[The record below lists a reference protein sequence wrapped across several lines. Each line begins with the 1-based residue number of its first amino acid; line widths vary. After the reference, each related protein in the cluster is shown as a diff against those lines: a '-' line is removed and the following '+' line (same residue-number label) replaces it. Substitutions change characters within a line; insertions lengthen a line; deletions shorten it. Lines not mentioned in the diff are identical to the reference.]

1 MKLKSALLPLCL
13 LAALPSLAAARGLDG
28 RVLQ

>member
-1 MKLKSALLPLCL
+1 MNLRSALLPLCL
-13 LAALPSLAAARGLDG
+13 LAALPSLAAGRGLVV